1 MGYAHIG
8 VLGVSAEGA
17 ALCYRTIC
25 VEGGRRLG
33 GEHHPQVTMH
43 TNDLGEIIGL
53 SEWGDWERIADSLL
67 DSATKLKQ
75 TGAEFMVCPDNT
87 VHQTLDLIRDRLP
100 LPLIHIADVV
110 AGEAQRLGYRTV
122 GLTGTRWLMDG
133 PVYPPKFEER
143 GIAMV
148 LPTVEQRRRIH
159 EIIITE
165 LLHGVIRPEA
175 LAELQEIVRDLG
187 RRGCDAVALSCTE
200 LPLILTP
207 ETSPLPV
214 LDSTRLLA
222 MAALDRAL
230 DAREDTAATPA
241 R

>member
-1 MGYAHIG
+1 
-8 VLGVSAEGA
+8 
-17 ALCYRTIC
+17 
-25 VEGGRRLG
+25 
-33 GEHHPQVTMH
+33 
-43 TNDLGEIIGL
+43 
-53 SEWGDWERIADSLL
+53 LL